1 MSKPTQTE
9 EYTNG
14 ADEEDNFPLFGD
26 EEEMDDELKEDLT
39 SVPLEFLLTM
49 DKDEQEEDAD
59 KLSD

>member
-1 MSKPTQTE
+1 MSKPTQIE

-59 KLSD
+59 KLLD